1 MPASLTRLTRWF
13 GVLLTLACLG
23 FVAWRVM
30 QLAPRLASIA
40 AWPSVLSSAGLAILI
55 YSAGGML
62 LAVAWWLLLRALA
75 NQTIAPSSA
84 VGGHLRA
91 QIAKYAPG
99 NVFHFAARHIH
110 ARRQGLDHL
119 QVATAA
125 VAESLLLV
133 AVAVSLSIAVP
144 ALAIPDALQW
154 LAPWRWLMVVGLFAL
169 FAVFYLL
176 RFRGR
181 IPAGGRAWHAGIGG
195 TLGAMACYVSFFV
208 LAATAFRCL
217 LESSAM
223 DALALVP
230 TIAICWLGGFLVVG
244 SPGGLGVRE
253 ALLVGLLG
261 PALGEAP
268 ALYAALAF
276 RGVTILADA
285 LLFLIGL
292 LIARHAR

>member
-1 MPASLTRLTRWF
+1 MPASLSRLTRWI
-13 GVLLTLACLG
+13 GVGLTLACLC

-30 QLAPRLASIA
+30 QLAPRLASLA
-40 AWPSVLSSAGLAILI
+40 AWPSVLSSAGLATLI

-75 NQTIAPSSA
+75 NRSITPSSA
-84 VGGHLRA
+84 VAGHLRA
-91 QIAKYAPG
+91 QIAKYVPG

-144 ALAIPDALQW
+144 ALAMPDALQW
-154 LAPWRWLMVVGLFAL
+154 LAPWRWLIVVGLFVL

-181 IPAGGRAWHAGIGG
+181 IPVGERAWHAGIGG
-195 TLGAMACYVSFFV
+195 ILGATACYVLFFV
-208 LAATAFRCL
+208 LAATAFWSL
-217 LESSAM
+217 LQAPAM
-223 DALALVP
+223 DALALLP

-285 LLFLIGL
+285 ALFLVGL
-292 LIARHAR
+292 LISRHGH

>member
-1 MPASLTRLTRWF
+1 MPASLSRLTRWI
-13 GVLLTLACLG
+13 GVGLTLVCLG
-23 FVAWRVM
+23 FVIWRGV
-30 QLAPRLASIA
+30 QLAPRLASLA
-40 AWPSVLSSAGLAILI
+40 SWPSLISGVGLATLI
-55 YSAGGML
+55 YSTGGMF
-62 LAVAWWLLLRALA
+62 LAIAWWLLLRALA
-75 NQTIAPSSA
+75 SRSITASSA
-84 VGGHLRA
+84 LGGHLSA

-119 QVATAA
+119 QLATAS

-133 AVAVSLSIAVP
+133 AVAVSLSIAAP

-154 LAPWRWLMVVGLFAL
+154 LAPWRWLIVVGLFAL

-181 IPAGGRAWHAGIGG
+181 IPVGERAWHAGIGG
-195 TLGAMACYVSFFV
+195 ILGAAACYVSFFV
-208 LAATAFRCL
+208 LAATAFWSL
-217 LESSAM
+217 LETSAM
-223 DALALVP
+223 DALALLP
-230 TIAICWLGGFLVVG
+230 SIAICWLGGFLVVG

-261 PALGEAP
+261 PVLGEAP

-285 LLFLIGL
+285 ALFLVGL
-292 LIARHAR
+292 FISRSGR